1 MTEIFVSI
9 TISIATLGF
18 LIWFWLSSSLNLPI
32 RFQIMYD
39 YNPPYVLRILS
50 RRMIAIVI
58 FGLIPYGLI
67 KWTNWMGRPD
77 LSDLGISFNWNHRVL
92 MWVAILVPIIIIFHF
107 ITARKTSNL
116 EQFPLI
122 RVRFWRP
129 RIIFWSAFWWIL
141 SLISYEFFYRGLL
154 LESLRSFTEY
164 DTVAI
169 IMTAGLYALT
179 HYFKRNRSSIVAVIY
194 GVLACI
200 IVIDCESILPV
211 IIIQIVNALS
221 NEWLSIYFHP
231 EMHARNT

>member
-1 MTEIFVSI
+1 MTEVFVSI

-18 LIWFWLSSSLNLPI
+18 LIWFWLSSSLNLPV

-39 YNPPYVLRILS
+39 SNPPYVLRILS
-50 RRMIAIVI
+50 RRILAIII
-58 FGLIPYGLI
+58 FGLLPFCLI
-67 KWTNWMGRPD
+67 KCTNWMGRPD
-77 LSDLGISFNWNHRVL
+77 LSSIGVSFDWNNRVL
-92 MWVAILVPIIIIFHF
+92 LWLAILVPAIIIFHF
-107 ITARKTSNL
+107 FTAAKTSNL

-129 RIIFWSAFWWIL
+129 HIIFWSAFWWIL
-141 SLISYEFFYRGLL
+141 SLIAYEFFYRGLL
-154 LESLRSFTEY
+154 LESLRDLTGH
-164 DTVAI
+164 DQLAI
-169 IMTAGLYALT
+169 LMSAGLYALT
-179 HYFKRNRSSIVAVIY
+179 HYFKRNRSSVVAVIY

-200 IVIDCESILPV
+200 IVIDCGSILPV